1 MTRPENWDRV
11 EEFART
17 VALPP
22 DATIRPADREGVRSV
37 EGRALAGLAAVTSA
51 QTRSAR
57 LEVLGTLGEGGM
69 GIVRLGK
76 QVALGREVAIKELTD
91 SRRGDQESVVKLL
104 QEAWL
109 AGSLEHPNI
118 VPVYDIEL
126 RGEGEPR
133 IVMKRIQGAP
143 WSELIDD
150 AEAVAER
157 FGEEDLLA
165 WNLQVLIAVA
175 NALRFAHDRGIV
187 HLDVKPSNVMLGA
200 FGEVY
205 LVDWGLGMSLEVDA
219 SGRFPHVADN
229 TEIIGTP
236 AYLAPEMLS
245 GEGRELS
252 PRTDVFLLGS
262 VLCEILT
269 GRPPHRGGSLMAIL
283 YQAATER
290 PELPDTVPE
299 EIRAVCLRATELDAA
314 DRYPDVDAFRMAVR
328 DFVQH
333 RGSIALADEAG
344 ERSAEMRAAIAA
356 GQGPDPRAHWDAIH
370 RLFTEVRFGCRQA
383 LAAWD
388 GNAAARRILRETIL
402 AMVEHVLAFGTAT
415 TAATILSEVDEPP
428 EDVRRRVDEALARE
442 AGEAARI
449 RKLERIGDDNDLSIG
464 RRTRLF
470 VLGLLGLGWSAWP
483 IVVSQVAAEPT
494 MRDRFLA
501 PAVFLVVTA
510 ALGWFARETLG
521 KTLVNRRLYAVIVV
535 LLTAQVVLGT
545 LTTYVGL
552 DLLDHTLFLFFLW
565 TTSAVFTTLLV
576 EKRLWP
582 TALAQGLGLAAVL
595 VEPLTAVVAIAAA
608 NLAFVVNIM
617 IIWWPG
623 KIVGTYD
630 GDARLR

>member
-1 MTRPENWDRV
+1 MERPEHWDRV

-17 VALPP
+17 VAIAPG
-22 DATIRPADREGVRSV
+22 ATIRPADREGVKSV

-51 QTRSAR
+51 ETQSAR

-69 GIVRLGK
+69 GIVRLGR

-91 SRRGDQESVVKLL
+91 ARRGDQESVVKLL

-126 RGEGEPR
+126 RGAGEPR

-143 WSELIDD
+143 WSELINDP
-150 AEAVAER
+150 EAVEER
-157 FGEEDLLA
+157 FGETDLLA
-165 WNLQVLIAVA
+165 WNLQVLMAVA

-219 SGRFPHVADN
+219 GGRFPHVGEN

-245 GEGRELS
+245 GDGLQLT
-252 PRTDVFLLGS
+252 PRTDVYLLGS

-269 GRPPHRGGSLMAIL
+269 GKPPHRGGSLMAIL

-290 PELPDTVPE
+290 PELPESLPE
-299 EIRAVCLRATELDAA
+299 EVRAVCLRATELDPE
-314 DRYPDVDAFRMAVR
+314 DRYPDADSFRAAVR
-328 DFVQH
+328 DFLQH
-333 RGSIALADEAG
+333 RGSIALADEAERRLG
-344 ERSAEMRAAIAA
+344 ELRAMIAA
-356 GQGPDPRAHWDAIH
+356 GPGEDIRGHWDAVH
-370 RLFTEVRFGCRQA
+370 RVYTEVRFGCRQA
-383 LAAWD
+383 LAAWE
-388 GNAAARRILRETIL
+388 GNDAAKRVLREGIVT
-402 AMVEHVLAFGTAT
+402 MVEHVLAFGAAS
-415 TAATILSEVDEPP
+415 TAATVLSELDDPP
-428 EDVRRRVDEALARE
+428 EDLERRVDEALARE

-449 RKLERIGDDNDLSIG
+449 RKLERMGDDMDLSIG

-470 VLGLLGLGWSAWP
+470 VLGVLGLMWTAWPILVARYGSEPQMQDRFVAPALFLFVTAGLGWY
-483 IVVSQVAAEPT
+483 
-494 MRDRFLA
+494 
-501 PAVFLVVTA
+501 
-510 ALGWFARETLG
+510 ARETMS
-521 KTLVNRRLYAVIVV
+521 KTLVNRRLFAVIVT
-535 LLTAQVVLGT
+535 LLAGQVVLGAIT
-545 LTTYVGL
+545 LSHGL
-552 DLLDHTLFLFFLW
+552 DLLGHTRFLFFW
-565 TTSAVFTTLLV
+565 WGASAVYTTLLV
-576 EKRLWP
+576 ESRLWP
-582 TALAQGLGLAAVL
+582 SASAQWAGLAVTF
-595 VEPLTAVVAIAAA
+595 VQPMWTVYAIAFASA
-608 NLAFVVNIM
+608 AFVVNIM

-623 KIVGTYD
+623 NIRGTYD